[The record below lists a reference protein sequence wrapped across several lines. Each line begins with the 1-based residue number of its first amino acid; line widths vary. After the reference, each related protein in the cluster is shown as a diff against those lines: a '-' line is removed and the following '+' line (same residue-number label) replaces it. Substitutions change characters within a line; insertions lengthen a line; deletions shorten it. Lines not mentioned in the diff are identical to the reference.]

1 LKITNEEINKI
12 IKKAIEK
19 EFSTSKK
26 VSKII
31 DKSGIGVIKCEE
43 IEKIRLETGN
53 SNDQVYVKKLFTL
66 EESPRIGAGIMEI
79 TKSTF
84 DWELVYDEIDYII
97 EGRLEIIIDDRKIVG
112 EKGDVI
118 LIPRNSKIKFSA
130 PEYSKFIY
138 VVYPANW
145 LEKN

>member
-1 LKITNEEINKI
+1 
-12 IKKAIEK
+12 
-19 EFSTSKK
+19 
-26 VSKII
+26 
-31 DKSGIGVIKCEE
+31 
-43 IEKIRLETGN
+43 
-53 SNDQVYVKKLFTL
+53 
-66 EESPRIGAGIMEI
+66 MEI

-97 EGRLEIIIDDRKIVG
+97 EGHLEIIIDDRKIVG